1 MVLYKFKINYGWFLN
16 LFKVYVENVINL
28 YIEIYKIVWNKN
40 LFEVVFSVNVV
51 SGIDY
56 ELLMRNYNLFVF
68 YCFFVDFNNFVYYF
82 LYSVFEK
89 FVFSEE

>member
-1 MVLYKFKINYGWFLN
+1 MN

-28 YIEIYKIVWNKN
+28 YIEIYKIVWNEN
-40 LFEVVFSVNVV
+40 LLEVIFSVNVV

-56 ELLMRNYNLFVF
+56 ELLMRNYNLIVF
-68 YCFFVDFNNFVYYF
+68 YCFFVDFNYFVYYF
-82 LYSVFEK
+82 LYSEFEK

>member
-1 MVLYKFKINYGWFLN
+1 MN

-28 YIEIYKIVWNKN
+28 YIDVYKKVWGEN
-40 LFEVVFSVNVV
+40 LLEVVFSVNVV

-56 ELLMRNYNLFVF
+56 ELLMKNYNLIVF
-68 YCFFVDFNNFVYYF
+68 YCFFVDFNYFVYYF

>member
-1 MVLYKFKINYGWFLN
+1 MN

-28 YIEIYKIVWNKN
+28 YIEIYKIVWNEN
-40 LFEVVFSVNVV
+40 LLEVVFSVNVV

-56 ELLMRNYNLFVF
+56 ELLMRNYNLIIF
-68 YCFFVDFNNFVYYF
+68 YCFFVDFNYFVYYF
-82 LYSVFEK
+82 LYSEFEK